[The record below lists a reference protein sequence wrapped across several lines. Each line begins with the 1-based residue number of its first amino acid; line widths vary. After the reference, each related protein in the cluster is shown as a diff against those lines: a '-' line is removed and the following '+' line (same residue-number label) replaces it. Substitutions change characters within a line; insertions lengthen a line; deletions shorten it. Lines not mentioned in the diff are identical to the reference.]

1 MSRTIYI
8 VLSFLLSI
16 QYLFSQDSI
25 GYCEINQDPR
35 IDMLIQKHIKI
46 NEHWNGIIGFR
57 VQIYFDSGNNSK
69 KQAMET
75 RAQFL
80 AKHPEIDAYIIFQDP
95 HYKVRV
101 GDFRTR
107 MEAEG
112 FRESISFEYP
122 GSFVTK
128 DEINLPKLD

>member
-1 MSRTIYI
+1 MAHRIILTLIF
-8 VLSFLLSI
+8 SFSA
-16 QYLFSQDSI
+16 YCLFSQDTI

-35 IDMLIQKHIKI
+35 IDKLVEKHIKI
-46 NEHWNGIIGFR
+46 NTHWKGIIGYR

-69 KQAMET
+69 KRAMET

-80 AKHPEIDAYIIFQDP
+80 AKHPEMEAYIIFQDP

-101 GDFRTR
+101 GDFRTK

-112 FRESISFEYP
+112 FRERIAFEYP